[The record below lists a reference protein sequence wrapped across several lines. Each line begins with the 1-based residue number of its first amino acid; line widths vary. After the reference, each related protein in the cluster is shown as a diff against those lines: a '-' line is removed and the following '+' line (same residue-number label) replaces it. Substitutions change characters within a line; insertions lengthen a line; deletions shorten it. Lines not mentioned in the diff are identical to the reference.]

1 MIAKDIDVLVVGA
14 GPAGLSAAAVLAA
27 RGIERV
33 TVVDREAEPGGI
45 PRFCPHPTFGLTDYF
60 RPMSGPAYARRLAGK
75 VDPQRIATETT
86 VTAISADLVVTLST
100 LEGEQQVEPKRVLL
114 ATGIRETPRAARLV
128 SGDRPL
134 NVLTT
139 GALQRMVAVSHDL
152 PFQRPLIVGTELVS
166 FSAVLTLRDCGVTPV
181 AMIESGPRIRTL
193 KPADTLTRF
202 LLRTPILTARRLI
215 SINGA
220 PNDPCTLKSVTIADS
235 HGLTMDISCDAVIF
249 TGGFVPEAALLAPL
263 ARELTDEGSHGPAV
277 DQCWRLA
284 DPRLYAAGNILRS
297 VETAAWSAREGA
309 AAANAIADDL
319 RNNGA
324 RSVRRVPIVC
334 KDPVQL
340 VTPAAIAVP
349 GPRPGPQQMYLR
361 MQRAAVGRLTMAVDG
376 RTIWSSPR
384 FTALPDRRLAVT
396 RNLPDLKDAGM
407 LTVGFDES
415 R

>member
-1 MIAKDIDVLVVGA
+1 MMPDNIDVLVVGA
-14 GPAGLSAAAVLAA
+14 GPAGLSAAAALKA
-27 RGIERV
+27 RGIECV
-33 TVVDREAEPGGI
+33 MVVDREAEPGGI

-60 RPMSGPAYARRLAGK
+60 RPMSGPAYARRLASK
-75 VDPQRIATETT
+75 VDPRLIATATT
-86 VTAISADLVVTLST
+86 VTAISPDMVVTLST
-100 LEGEQQVEPKRVLL
+100 PAGEHQVEPKRVLL

-139 GALQRMVAVSHDL
+139 GALQRMVAVTHDL
-152 PFQRPLIVGTELVS
+152 PFRRPLIVGTELVS
-166 FSAVLTLRDCGVTPV
+166 FSAVLTLRDCGVAPV

-193 KPADTLTRF
+193 KPADLVTR
-202 LLRTPILTARRLI
+202 LVLRTPVLTLRRLV
-215 SINGA
+215 SINAA
-220 PNDPCTLKSVTIADS
+220 PTDPGRLQSVTIADS
-235 HGLTMDISCDAVIF
+235 HGLTMEITCDAVIF
-249 TGGFVPEAALLAPL
+249 TGGFVPEAALLSRA
-263 ARELTDEGSHGPAV
+263 LTDEASLGPAI

-319 RNNGA
+319 ADGTA
-324 RSVRRVPIVC
+324 RPARRVPVVC
-334 KDPVQL
+334 TAPVKL

-349 GPRPGPQQMYLR
+349 GPRPGPQQMHLR
-361 MQRAAVGRLTMAVDG
+361 MERAATGRLTLAVDG
-376 RTIWSSPR
+376 RRIWSSPR

-396 RNLPDLKDAGM
+396 RNLPDLADAGI